1 MSFATLT
8 DAAAPSTPAR
18 DSGFRTWHFYILLS
32 MVGATVAVM
41 LSRETHPAAL
51 LLISA
56 AVVSAGVV
64 GVALHHALAG
74 FLGRAGDEPAVLS
87 AGRVAALEREKTLTL
102 RSIKELEFDHQ
113 MGKVSDADFGVLHS
127 RLRQRAIAI
136 IEDLERAPKR
146 TSGAPGLQ
154 TRGAAGSKDPALRTT
169 DPALR
174 TTDPAL
180 RTTEGGPGLQTGADR
195 PTCTACGTSN
205 EPDAKFCKQC
215 GDRLGSVNA

>member
-8 DAAAPSTPAR
+8 DATSTSAPAR

-56 AVVSAGVV
+56 AVVSAGIV

-74 FLGRAGDEPAVLS
+74 FLGRADDEPTVLS
-87 AGRVAALEREKTLTL
+87 ASTVAALEREKALTL

-113 MGKVSDADFGVLHS
+113 MGKVSDADFADLNA
-127 RLRQRAIAI
+127 RLRARAMALIA
-136 IEDLERAPKR
+136 DLERAAEAEAER
-146 TSGAPGLQ
+146 AVRHQAPGIRHQ
-154 TRGAAGSKDPALRTT
+154 ARNDTASCA
-169 DPALR
+169 
-174 TTDPAL
+174 
-180 RTTEGGPGLQTGADR
+180 
-195 PTCTACGTSN
+195 ACGTTN
-205 EPDAKFCKQC
+205 DVDARFCKQC
-215 GDRLGSVNA
+215 GARLAS